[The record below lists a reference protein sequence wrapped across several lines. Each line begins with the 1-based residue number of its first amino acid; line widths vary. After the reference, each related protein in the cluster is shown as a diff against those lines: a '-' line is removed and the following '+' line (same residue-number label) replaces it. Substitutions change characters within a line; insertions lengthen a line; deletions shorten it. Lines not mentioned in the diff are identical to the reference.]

1 MRRHHEEHESA
12 PYGIGECH
20 HDTQLA
26 STLLLPMP
34 SLQPVRIDTTPA
46 LESNSMKRA
55 AAMAAADHIESPP
68 PLPPWA

>member
-1 MRRHHEEHESA
+1 MRRHHEDHKSA
-12 PYGIGECH
+12 PYDIGECH

-46 LESNSMKRA
+46 LESNSLKRD
-55 AAMAAADHIESPP
+55 AAMTASDHIESPP